1 MHIKLINRYKITCNG
16 NFAEL
21 PKNDNYIFLYFGYH
35 LKNADML
42 EEFPRWFL
50 NLKFLES
57 KICVTGPADLLADL
71 KKYRKYIAVQV
82 KFLYGVYLLSI
93 I

>member
-1 MHIKLINRYKITCNG
+1 MHIKLIERYRIYCNG

-57 KICVTGPADLLADL
+57 KICVAGPADLLTDL
-71 KKYRKYIAVQV
+71 RKYRKYIVVRVIILIQE
-82 KFLYGVYLLSI
+82 KLYY
-93 I
+93 

>member
-1 MHIKLINRYKITCNG
+1 MHKKCIDRYRDYCKG
-16 NFAEL
+16 NFANL

-42 EEFPRWFL
+42 EEFPQWFL
-50 NLKFLES
+50 NLRFIES

-71 KKYRKYIAVQV
+71 KRYKIYIVVQV
-82 KFLYGVYLLSI
+82 KFFI
-93 I
+93 

>member
-1 MHIKLINRYKITCNG
+1 LHKKLIERYRDYCRG
-16 NFAEL
+16 NFADL

-42 EEFPRWFL
+42 EEFPLWYL
-50 NLKFLES
+50 NLRFIES

-71 KKYRKYIAVQV
+71 RKYKKYIVVKV
-82 KFLYGVYLLSI
+82 KFLI
-93 I
+93 

>member
-1 MHIKLINRYKITCNG
+1 LHIKCIDRYRDNCKG
-16 NFAEL
+16 NFANL

-50 NLKFLES
+50 NLRFIES

-71 KKYRKYIAVQV
+71 KKYKQYIVVQV
-82 KFLYGVYLLSI
+82 KILI
-93 I
+93 

>member
-1 MHIKLINRYKITCNG
+1 MHKKCIDRYRNYCKG
-16 NFAEL
+16 NFANL

-42 EEFPRWFL
+42 EEFPQWFL
-50 NLKFLES
+50 NLKFIES

-71 KKYRKYIAVQV
+71 KKYKMYIVVQV
-82 KFLYGVYLLSI
+82 KFLYKYTNNN
-93 I
+93 

>member
-1 MHIKLINRYKITCNG
+1 LHKKCIDRYRDYCKG
-16 NFAEL
+16 NFANL

-42 EEFPRWFL
+42 EEFPQWFL
-50 NLKFLES
+50 NLRFIES

-71 KKYRKYIAVQV
+71 KKYKIFIVEQV
-82 KFLYGVYLLSI
+82 KFFI
-93 I
+93 

>member
-1 MHIKLINRYKITCNG
+1 LHKKCIDRYRDYCKG
-16 NFAEL
+16 NFANL

-42 EEFPRWFL
+42 EEFPQWFL
-50 NLKFLES
+50 NLRFIES

-71 KKYRKYIAVQV
+71 KKYKIYIVVQV
-82 KFLYGVYLLSI
+82 NFLYK
-93 I
+93 